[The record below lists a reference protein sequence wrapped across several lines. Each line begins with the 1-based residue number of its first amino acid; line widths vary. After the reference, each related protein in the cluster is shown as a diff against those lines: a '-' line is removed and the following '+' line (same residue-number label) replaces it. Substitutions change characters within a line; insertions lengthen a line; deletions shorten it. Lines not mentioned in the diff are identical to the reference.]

1 MLKRVYKFLF
11 VAIGFS
17 FFISATE
24 MDIGD
29 SQNTFFDEYD
39 TYVKTEQVSFHLA
52 EVERSNYYSLLL
64 NYGEFAQWCPQP
76 PWDYTINKQTRS
88 GNYFPC
94 CRLYLR
100 NSVFR
105 I

>member
-39 TYVKTEQVSFHLA
+39 TYVKTEQVSFHLTTA
-52 EVERSNYYSLLL
+52 EHRTYYSLLL
-64 NYGEFAQWCPQP
+64 NYFEVAQLCQQP
-76 PWDYTINKQTRS
+76 HWDYTINKQTRS
-88 GNYFPC
+88 GNYIPC
-94 CRLYLR
+94 GRLYLR

>member
-1 MLKRVYKFLF
+1 MLRWLYNLLF

-29 SQNTFFDEYD
+29 SHNTFFDEYD
-39 TYVKTEQVSFHLA
+39 TYVKTEQVSSHLTA
-52 EVERSNYYSLLL
+52 LERRIYYSLLL
-64 NYGEFAQWCPQP
+64 NYGEVAQPCSQP
-76 PWDYTINKQTRS
+76 ECDYPINNQPHSR
-88 GNYFPC
+88 YYIPA

-100 NSVFR
+100 NNVFR

>member
-1 MLKRVYKFLF
+1 MLNCFYKFLF

-29 SQNTFFDEYD
+29 SHNTFFDDYD
-39 TYVKTEQVSFHLA
+39 TYVKTEQVSFHLTA
-52 EVERSNYYSLLL
+52 VERSNYSSLLL
-64 NYGEFAQWCPQP
+64 NYGEVVQLCSQP
-76 PWDYTINKQTRS
+76 ECDYTINNQPHSR
-88 GNYFPC
+88 YYIPP

-100 NSVFR
+100 NNVFR

>member
-1 MLKRVYKFLF
+1 MLKWLYKFLF

-39 TYVKTEQVSFHLA
+39 TYLKTEQVSFHLT
-52 EVERSNYYSLLL
+52 EVEHRTYYSLLL
-64 NYGEFAQWCPQP
+64 NYGEVAQLCSQP
-76 PWDYTINKQTRS
+76 LWDYTINKQTRS

-100 NSVFR
+100 NNVFQ